1 MGYKLKEKWQSF
13 GWDASEIDGHNLEQ
27 LIDALENAKNNK
39 EKPTAI
45 IAHTIKGKGISFMED
60 DNNWHYKTP
69 SPEELKLAL
78 KELI

>member
-1 MGYKLKEKWQSF
+1 MKEKWQSF
-13 GWDASEIDGHNLEQ
+13 GWEACEIDGHNLEQ